1 MIKFIIDNEYESVR
15 IDRFIRKKLIKIHLS
30 DIYKMLRKGKIKVND
45 KKVSQNYRLKL
56 QDVIIIYSNFDFGLQ
71 DEENEINFIDL
82 AKERKEELNK
92 FIVYENENLFVI
104 NKNCGDVVHRGSGHD
119 ISLLEEYRSFYQ
131 NKDINF
137 VNRIDKLTSG
147 LLLGAKNI
155 KTARELAEYIRN
167 DEIIKKYYIL
177 VQGVLD
183 GNKYKNKFTIK
194 NYLKKDEKKVIIS
207 SIKKEEYK
215 ESITNFKIIE
225 KYKNTTLL
233 EAELITGRTHQ
244 LRVQLSEIGYP
255 IIGDEKYNQFN
266 TDLKDKKM
274 FLFSHYL
281 KIKNKNIE
289 INLGLPKFFID
300 RI

>member
-104 NKNCGDVVHRGSGHD
+104 NKNCGDLVHRGSGHD